1 MKIDMKRLVNDLK
14 EYLMS
19 AYFNLD
25 INIILGYLTSLDNMS
40 EEKIIELAINLGF
53 DLNNYEILIR

>member
-1 MKIDMKRLVNDLK
+1 MNIDIKRLVDDLK